1 MSIASRLATTI
12 AVVVALIAASTSAI
26 ATVAGPQA
34 TWSPTA
40 WQGESTIELR
50 TQAPGEDEHWFKVW
64 FVVLDGQLYVRLGG
78 RASERFAENVTKP
91 VIAVR
96 IAGLEF
102 PSVTGVAVPEMADQ
116 VAAAM
121 ADKHWSDVF
130 VRWLDHPLTLRLA
143 PQ

>member
-1 MSIASRLATTI
+1 MSTASRVAATI
-12 AVVVALIAASTSAI
+12 AALVALVASVATVR
-26 ATVAGPQA
+26 ATVAPQPA
-34 TWSPTA
+34 WNPTA
-40 WQGESTIELR
+40 WQDESTIELR

-102 PSVTGVAVPEMADQ
+102 PQVAGVATPEMAEQ

-130 VRWLDHPLTLRLA
+130 VRWLDHPLTLRLV